1 MTPVLYVGQQ
11 VADELLSNLED
22 NLGRYREG
30 DFSDLVQSGNW
41 GLELSVRADI
51 ARLEGL
57 SAEAGAA
64 SEIANSMLT
73 GKVLSELTP
82 TLAREERLWVRLSH
96 VECLEYSRKRW
107 LREVTSDENLQ
118 KKVKKHFF
126 ARGIDGC
133 RDDHAVSRLW
143 WNHHIAQKIMPDDPE
158 RALNS
163 ILARADIRSNLI
175 ERPGLGARPVLARGI
190 VHMLENKSSGL
201 KTGESLFR
209 RFMKQ
214 VNLQGAGVVFEV
226 WNSGQISDFLKR
238 CLEVAQQ
245 KP

>member
-107 LREVTSDENLQ
+107 LKEGVSDESLL
-118 KKVKKHFF
+118 KDVEKHFF
-126 ARGIDGC
+126 C
-133 RDDHAVSRLW
+133 PRDYRLPGRPCDFPSVVESPYCAKNHA
-143 WNHHIAQKIMPDDPE
+143 E
-158 RALNS
+158 RS
-163 ILARADIRSNLI
+163 GTCVKQHTG
-175 ERPGLGARPVLARGI
+175 PGRHP
-190 VHMLENKSSGL
+190 
-201 KTGESLFR
+201 
-209 RFMKQ
+209 Q
-214 VNLQGAGVVFEV
+214 
-226 WNSGQISDFLKR
+226 
-238 CLEVAQQ
+238 
-245 KP
+245 